1 MEELNL
7 TLIAENDPR
16 LKEPCEP
23 WDFKLDGDPTELI
36 KAMTKVMFNPNQP
49 GIGLAA
55 IQIGVPKRVIVI
67 DLSKGEEK
75 KKE

>member
-23 WDFKLDGDPTELI
+23 WDFKLDG
-36 KAMTKVMFNPNQP
+36 
-49 GIGLAA
+49 
-55 IQIGVPKRVIVI
+55 
-67 DLSKGEEK
+67 
-75 KKE
+75 

>member
-36 KAMTKVMFNPNQP
+36 KAM
-49 GIGLAA
+49 
-55 IQIGVPKRVIVI
+55 
-67 DLSKGEEK
+67 D
-75 KKE
+75 